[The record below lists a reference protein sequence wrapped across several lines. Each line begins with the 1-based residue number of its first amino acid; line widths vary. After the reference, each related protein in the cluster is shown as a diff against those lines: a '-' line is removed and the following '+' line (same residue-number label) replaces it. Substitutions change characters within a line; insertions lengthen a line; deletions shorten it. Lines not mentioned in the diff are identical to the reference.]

1 MNIRKI
7 SKSIQNASEVRIKKS
22 IFAPNMKKMQK
33 MMIRKKLLTA
43 IHTVGL
49 LCPFM
54 GILRSKSLVFNP
66 DPVNASSIIFSNFL
80 YLFVNRS
87 SAMTANILLSIN
99 SKFLSTCTEWAFQC
113 AKGSIKTALI

>member
-7 SKSIQNASEVRIKKS
+7 SKSIQNASEVRIKKNYYRAS
-22 IFAPNMKKMQK
+22 YEKHRNLQK

-66 DPVNASSIIFSNFL
+66 DPANASSRIFSNFL

-87 SAMTANILLSIN
+87 
-99 SKFLSTCTEWAFQC
+99 
-113 AKGSIKTALI
+113 